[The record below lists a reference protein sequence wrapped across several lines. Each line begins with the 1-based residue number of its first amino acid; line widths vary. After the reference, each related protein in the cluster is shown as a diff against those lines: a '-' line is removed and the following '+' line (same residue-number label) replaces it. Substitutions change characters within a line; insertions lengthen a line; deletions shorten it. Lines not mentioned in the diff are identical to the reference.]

1 MRVGLDEIAKASG
14 VSRSTVSRVINH
26 DARVSNETR
35 SRVEEVIQ
43 RMHYQPNPAARSL
56 AGGRSK
62 IIGLVIPMGV
72 GRVFTD
78 PYIPQLIQGVTT
90 ACNAQN
96 YLLMLWVAE
105 PEYERQTMQ
114 QILNN
119 QLLDGVIIS
128 SMLIDDPLLE
138 ALPTSRIPFVAI
150 GRNPNNTRI
159 HYVDIDN
166 IKSSQEMV
174 SRLLN
179 HGYRR
184 VAAIAGA
191 QNMVAGI
198 DRLQGYLRA
207 HQTLQVIPDPSLVVE
222 GDFTEESGYRA
233 MQKLLPQKPD
243 AVFAASDA
251 MAVGALRAIHE
262 AGLTIPADIAVA
274 GFDDMPFATRSVPPL
289 TTVRQPIARVG
300 AIAAETLIRVIEENG
315 NQINQIILPTELVV
329 RESCG
334 TVNHRSGK

>member
-1 MRVGLDEIAKASG
+1 MRLGLDEIAKASG

-26 DARVSNETR
+26 DMRVSNETR
-35 SRVEEVIQ
+35 LRVEEVIQ

-72 GRVFTD
+72 GRAFTD
-78 PYIPQLIQGVTT
+78 PYIPQLIQGVTA

-138 ALPTSRIPFVAI
+138 ALPASRIPFVAI
-150 GRNPNNTRI
+150 GRNPNNAHI

-166 IKSSQEMV
+166 VNSSQEMV
-174 SRLLN
+174 VCLLN

-198 DRLQGYLRA
+198 DRLQGYLKA
-207 HQTLQVIPDPSLVVE
+207 HQALQVTPDPTLVVD
-222 GDFTEESGYRA
+222 GDFTEQSGYTA

-251 MAVGALRAIHE
+251 MAIGAIRAIHE
-262 AGLTIPADIAVA
+262 AGLAIPADIAVA
-274 GFDDMPFATRSVPPL
+274 GFDDMPFAARSVPPL

-300 AIAAETLIRVIEENG
+300 ATAAETLIRVIEENRHG
-315 NQINQIILPTELVV
+315 ICQIILPTELIV

-334 TVNHRSGK
+334 TANHHSGK